1 MIPANTWN
9 QRTAR
14 FSHSRME
21 KSTLSSSISGV
32 AVCAQQQRNM
42 EVRFSVAHP
51 KCNFDERIE
60 RFDFARREISGRIKV
75 QAIEARTQ
83 VFIFEQLAAPAI
95 LIGLPRRQQPPGS

>member
-32 AVCAQQQRNM
+32 AVRAQQQRNM
-42 EVRFSVAHP
+42 ELRFSVTHP
-51 KCNFDERIE
+51 KRNFDEWIE
-60 RFDFARREISGRIKV
+60 RFDFARREISGCIEV

-83 VFIFEQLAAPAI
+83 VFVFEQLAAPSV
-95 LIGLPRRQQPPGS
+95 LIGLARRQQPPGS